1 MLLGADTSTNTMTGL
16 NYFTPS
22 RDYSGTATAIWSW
35 TPWRYADK
43 SFTQRLYLTGG
54 VYNQQSFGNS
64 PMVEARL
71 EHVWQIN
78 RKTQVSYGIGFGR
91 HRYDGQ
97 PENRKFLYLNLN
109 IPL

>member
-1 MLLGADTSTNTMTGL
+1 M
-16 NYFTPS
+16 
-22 RDYSGTATAIWSW
+22 
-35 TPWRYADK
+35 
-43 SFTQRLYLTGG
+43 
-54 VYNQQSFGNS
+54 YNQQSFGNS

>member
-1 MLLGADTSTNTMTGL
+1 
-16 NYFTPS
+16 
-22 RDYSGTATAIWSW
+22 
-35 TPWRYADK
+35 
-43 SFTQRLYLTGG
+43 
-54 VYNQQSFGNS
+54 
-64 PMVEARL
+64 MVEARL